1 MCVCLSVCLFST
13 EIQTDGHIRMK
24 FGTKVVLEGGK
35 VRPDTPHAPPHDTR
49 NSGPRPNI
57 KNLLRPM
64 AQTNDVWLA
73 KSFPSGKTDVF
84 RN

>member
-35 VRPDTPHAPPHDTR
+35 VRPDTPHAPWF
-49 NSGPRPNI
+49 SGAGHLFRPQI
-57 KNLLRPM
+57 RKDLDPM
-64 AQTNDVWLA
+64 
-73 KSFPSGKTDVF
+73 SFWSHGHCSYQ
-84 RN
+84 

>member
-35 VRPDTPHAPPHDTR
+35 VRPDTPHAPDLVGRVTCSDPK
-49 NSGPRPNI
+49 SGSGRTWTPC
-57 KNLLRPM
+57 
-64 AQTNDVWLA
+64 
-73 KSFPSGKTDVF
+73 PSGAMVTVNIS
-84 RN
+84 RYP